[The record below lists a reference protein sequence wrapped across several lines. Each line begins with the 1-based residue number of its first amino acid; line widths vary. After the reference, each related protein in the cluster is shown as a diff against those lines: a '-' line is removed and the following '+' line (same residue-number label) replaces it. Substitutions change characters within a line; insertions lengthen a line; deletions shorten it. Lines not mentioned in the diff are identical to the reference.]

1 MLYSATD
8 YNVVY
13 VDPSAAAG
21 GDGASPAT
29 ALNNLPAIGDIADGT
44 CYLIRRTAP
53 ASACALPS
61 GQNDAVR
68 RLLLVGMPLPSD
80 PAFALVP
87 DEAKAAWG
95 GDAQERANIRAT
107 SGLAG
112 MAMNGLETLLFHR
125 INLFRSGVS
134 YVSAYLVSSQ
144 QTSESKGVFT
154 FDRCRFSLEGR
165 DIDDEHYAGGA
176 YTQNC
181 LCGYVRLGRVRMLNI
196 RDCVVNIR
204 PAEQYN
210 GIYCQSPDIL
220 NFTGNKINVLARG
233 SMDYPPTL
241 IDLSSTRRGQIE
253 AVVSDLSVRYLLNGG
268 DGTCFDRVLSLSCF
282 PSLRVKGVA
291 ATMADAAPG
300 TARPNRLA
308 MNGSLLNVSEAGD
321 YSISGVTAVLPYCRR
336 FDSPFVRVSGQTCN
350 TYAGCEREI
359 RGIDMSAGGE
369 DAVGDGRTYAD
380 CKNFSESQSLLS
392 VSSYQYEGQGGY
404 PKIPEIRDVT
414 LKNPRGLSLWA
425 SGCRITGAVLEGG
438 ASLSGCLADIT
449 SISTWFPGYALRLDN
464 YTHARVGSV
473 TVNTANAEHPYDG
486 DVAVQCQEGGHS
498 GNVYVERCNVPL
510 CPALLQ
516 TAAGDGH
523 LARTC
528 ANAGE
533 DGHYTMLSAN
543 TLADTWNVRR
553 EGGAGACL
561 KIRCDACTTAGT
573 MSLGRKPFRGLVL
586 VPDAAGRHMLK
597 LHVAL
602 KGFTDLD
609 GLSSK
614 FVVTATVDEG
624 GTPRAYSSAS
634 DGRWADDTDAVWV
647 NDSELVQKVLEMPL
661 DIPAGATVDVRLH
674 YGWYSATGF
683 VYVDP
688 AATLEPLA

>member
-53 ASACALPS
+53 VSACALPS

-80 PAFALVP
+80 PLYALVP

-95 GDAQERANIRAT
+95 GDAHEHANVRAT
-107 SGLAG
+107 SASAG
-112 MAMNGLETLLFHR
+112 MTMNNLETLLFHR

-134 YVSAYLVSSQ
+134 YISNYMVSSQ

-165 DIDDEHYAGGA
+165 DIDDEHYAGGT

-196 RDCVVNIR
+196 RDCVVNVR

-233 SMDYPPTL
+233 SMDYPPAL

-321 YSISGVTAVLPYCRR
+321 YSIGGVTAVLPYCRR

-359 RGIDMSAGGE
+359 RGIDVSAGGE
-369 DAVGDGRTYAD
+369 DAVGDGRTYAE

-404 PKIPEIRDVT
+404 LKVPEIRDVT
-414 LKNPRGLSLWA
+414 LRNPRGLSLWA

-438 ASLSGCLADIT
+438 ASLSGCLADIS
-449 SISTWFPGYALRLDN
+449 SISTWFPGHALRLDN
-464 YTHARVGSV
+464 YSHARVGSV
-473 TVNTANAEHPYDG
+473 TVNTANAEYPYDG
-486 DVAVQCQEGGHS
+486 DVVVQCQEGGHS
-498 GNVYVERCNVPL
+498 GNAYVERCNVPL

-543 TLADTWNVRR
+543 TVADTWNVRR
-553 EGGAGACL
+553 EGGAAACL
-561 KIRCDACTTAGT
+561 KLRCDACPSAGT
-573 MSLGRKPFRGLVL
+573 MSLGRKPFRGLTL
-586 VPDAAGRHMLK
+586 APEGAGRFILRM
-597 LHVAL
+597 HVAL
-602 KGFTDLD
+602 KGFAGTD

-614 FVVTATVDEG
+614 FIVTATVDEG
-624 GTPRAYSSAS
+624 GAPRAYSSAS
-634 DGRWADDTDAVWV
+634 DGRWADDPDAVWA
-647 NDSELVQKVLEMPL
+647 NDSGLVQKALEMPL

-688 AATLEPLA
+688 AMELEPLA

>member
-1 MLYSATD
+1 MLYSNTE

-29 ALNNLPAIGDIADGT
+29 ALNDLPPIGGIADGT

-80 PAFALVP
+80 PLHALVP

-95 GDAQERANIRAT
+95 GDAHERANIRAT
-107 SGLAG
+107 SGSAG

-134 YVSAYLVSSQ
+134 YVSAYMVSSQ

-165 DIDDEHYAGGA
+165 DIDEDGYSGGA

-196 RDCVVNIR
+196 RDCVVNVR

-241 IDLSSTRRGQIE
+241 IDLSSTRRGQIA

-300 TARPNRLA
+300 TARPGRLA

-359 RGIDMSAGGE
+359 RDIDMSAGGE
-369 DAVGDGRTYAD
+369 DAVGDGRTYAE

-414 LKNPRGLSLWA
+414 LRNPRGLSLWA

-449 SISTWFPGYALRLDN
+449 SITTWFPGHALRLDN
-464 YTHARVGSV
+464 YSHARVGSL
-473 TVNTANAEHPYDG
+473 TVNTANAEYPYDG
-486 DVAVQCQEGGHS
+486 DVVVQCQEGGHS
-498 GNVYVERCNVPL
+498 GNAYVERCNVPL

-533 DGHYTMLSAN
+533 DGHYTMLAAN
-543 TLADTWNVRR
+543 TVADTWNVRR
-553 EGGAGACL
+553 EGGAAACL
-561 KIRCDACTTAGT
+561 KLRCDACPSAGT

-586 VPDAAGRHMLK
+586 APDAAGRHMLK
-597 LHVAL
+597 MHVAL

-624 GTPRAYSSAS
+624 GAPRAYSSAS
-634 DGRWADDTDAVWV
+634 DGRWADEPDAVWV

-661 DIPAGATVDVRLH
+661 DIPADATVDVRLH

-688 AATLEPLA
+688 AMTLEPLA

>member
-1 MLYSATD
+1 MLYSNTE

-29 ALNNLPAIGDIADGT
+29 ALNDLPPIGGIADGT
-44 CYLIRRTAP
+44 CYMIRRTARS
-53 ASACALPS
+53 SACSLPS
-61 GQNDAVR
+61 GTNETVARV
-68 RLLLVGMPLPSD
+68 LLIGMPLPSD
-80 PAFALVP
+80 PLYALVP

-95 GDAQERANIRAT
+95 GDAQERANVRAT
-107 SGLAG
+107 SGSAS
-112 MAMNGLETLLFHR
+112 MAMNQLETLLLHR

-134 YVSAYLVSSQ
+134 SISAYLISSY
-144 QTSESKGVFT
+144 QTADSKGVFT

-165 DIDDEHYAGGA
+165 DIDEDGYSGGA
-176 YTQNC
+176 YTQNA

-196 RDCVVNIR
+196 RDCAVNLR
-204 PAEQYN
+204 PAEQYG

-220 NFTGNKINVLARG
+220 NFTGNSVNVLARG
-233 SMDYPPTL
+233 SMDYPPAL

-253 AVVSDLSVRYLLNGG
+253 AVVSGLSVRYLLNGG

-282 PSLRVKGVA
+282 PSLRVKGVS

-300 TARPNRLA
+300 ATRPSRVF
-308 MNGSLLNVSEAGD
+308 MNGSLLNISDTGD
-321 YSISGVTAVLPYCRR
+321 YSVRDVSASLPYCRR
-336 FDSPFVRVSGQTCN
+336 FDSPFVRISGQTVN

-359 RGIDMSAGGE
+359 RDIVLSAGDE
-369 DAVGDGRTYAD
+369 NAIGDGRTYAE
-380 CKNFSESQSLLS
+380 CRNFSESQSLLS
-392 VSSYQYEGQGGY
+392 VQSYQYEGQSGY
-404 PKIPEIRDVT
+404 PKIPEIRDIT
-414 LKNPRGLSLWA
+414 LRNPRGLSLWA
-425 SGCRITGAVLEGG
+425 SGCRVTEAVLEGG
-438 ASLSGCLADIT
+438 ACLSGCLADIT
-449 SISTWFPGYALRLDN
+449 SISTWFPGYVLRLDN
-464 YTHARVGSV
+464 YTHARIGSI

-486 DVAVQCQEGGHS
+486 DVVIQCQEGGHS

-543 TLADTWNVRR
+543 TVADTWNVRR

-561 KIRCDACTTAGT
+561 KIRCDACPTAGT

-586 VPDAAGRHMLK
+586 APDAAGRRMLK

-602 KGFTDLD
+602 KGFTDPD

-647 NDSELVQKVLEMPL
+647 NDSDLVQKVLEMPL

>member
-1 MLYSATD
+1 MLYSNTE

-29 ALNNLPAIGDIADGT
+29 ALNNLPSIGDIADGT

-53 ASACALPS
+53 SSACSLPS
-61 GQNDAVR
+61 GANDAVR

-80 PAFALVP
+80 PLHALVP

-95 GDAQERANIRAT
+95 GDAHERANVRAA
-107 SGLAG
+107 SASAG
-112 MAMNGLETLLFHR
+112 MAMNNLETLLFHR
-125 INLFRSGVS
+125 INIFRSGVS
-134 YVSAYLVSSQ
+134 YISAYMVSCQ

-196 RDCVVNIR
+196 RDCMLNLR
-204 PAEQYN
+204 PSEQYY
-210 GIYCQSPDIL
+210 GVQCQSPDIL
-220 NFTGNKINVLARG
+220 NFTGNTVSVLARG
-233 SMDYPPTL
+233 SMDYPYAML
-241 IDLSSTRRGQIE
+241 ELSSTRRGQIE
-253 AVVSDLSVRYLLNGG
+253 AVVSDLSVRYLLNGPE
-268 DGTCFDRVLSLSCF
+268 GTYFDRVLTLSCI

-291 ATMADAAPG
+291 ATMGDASPG
-300 TARPNRLA
+300 TARPSRVV

-321 YSISGVTAVLPYCRR
+321 YSIRGVSAVLPYCRR
-336 FDSPFVRVSGQTCN
+336 FDSPFIRVSCQTTN
-350 TYAGCEREI
+350 AYAGCEREVCDI
-359 RGIDMSAGGE
+359 SVTAGGDE
-369 DAVGDGRTYAD
+369 AIGDGRTYAE
-380 CKNFSESQSLLS
+380 CRNFSESQSLLS
-392 VSSYQYEGQGGY
+392 VSSYQYEGQAGY
-404 PKIPEIRDVT
+404 PKVPEIRDVT
-414 LKNPRGLSLWA
+414 LRNPRGMSLYA
-425 SGCRITGAVLEGG
+425 SGCRVTGAVLEGG
-438 ASLSGCLADIT
+438 ASLSGCMADIT

-464 YTHARVGSV
+464 YSHARVGSL
-473 TVNTANAEHPYDG
+473 TVNTANAEYPYDG
-486 DVAVQCQEGGHS
+486 DTVVQSQESGHS
-498 GNVYVERCNVPL
+498 GNVFVERCNVPL

-543 TLADTWNVRR
+543 VLADTWNVRR
-553 EGGAGACL
+553 EGGAAACL
-561 KIRCDACTTAGT
+561 KLRCDACPSAGT
-573 MSLGRKPFRGLVL
+573 MSLGRKPFRGMVL
-586 VPDAAGRHMLK
+586 APEGAGRFMLK
-597 LHVAL
+597 MHVAL
-602 KGFTDLD
+602 KGFADTG
-609 GLSSK
+609 GLSDK
-614 FVVTATVDEG
+614 LIVTATVDEG
-624 GTPRAYSSAS
+624 GTPKVYTSSS
-634 DGRWADDTDAVWV
+634 DGRWADDSDSVWV
-647 NDSELVQKVLEMPL
+647 NDSDLVQKTLEMPL
-661 DIPAGATVDVRLH
+661 DIPAGATADVRLH

-688 AATLEPLA
+688 AAALEPLA